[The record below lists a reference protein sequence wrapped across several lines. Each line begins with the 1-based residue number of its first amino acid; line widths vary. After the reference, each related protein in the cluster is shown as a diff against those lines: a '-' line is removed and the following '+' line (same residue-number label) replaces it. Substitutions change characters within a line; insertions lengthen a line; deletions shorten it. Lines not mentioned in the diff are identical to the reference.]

1 MFKEIRPKLQFKR
14 KKAFTLMELMIVMS
28 IVLILFVSF
37 NTSARFAADKTRM
50 AGVQTDFRE
59 FFNAVEMIGS
69 KANLSE
75 ITNSEF
81 EQQLNELLHEDS
93 KFTAGISKHKDPWGN
108 SYRYCIDVTDG
119 VFSVAFASSGRKT
132 EEEYFFNVASATE
145 NQKAFEPRLVMFISM
160 DTGKVKDTINND
172 IKATLIEN
180 IKNLPNPIM
189 GHPVT
194 QSVLAGYTAT
204 FSVDTS
210 TLIVSGYQWYEN
222 DTEIP
227 GATSAT
233 YVKTAQ
239 LADDGNIYHCKVTV
253 NGKDYLSDRAR
264 LDVYR
269 LSAEQLQIMAY
280 PSKLTYA
287 VGEDFSTAGLVLKA
301 YFNDGT
307 NKNVTDYT
315 VTNGTNL
322 QKDTTEIV
330 IVYDGVSCTIPIQVR
345 DSGTASNP
353 IALTIT
359 SSNIAEFNI
368 GTSGALVIP
377 ELVTDGSYWYRIT
390 EIADGTFANKTL
402 TSVTI
407 PSGVTYIGSSAF
419 KGNPNLNTV
428 TIPDTVTTIGDYA
441 FADCGQLTVNY
452 GGTGTQWDAINMNE
466 TWNSNSTV
474 TLKTK

>member
-1 MFKEIRPKLQFKR
+1 MFKEIRPKLHRKE

-28 IVLILFVSF
+28 IILILFVSF
-37 NTSARFAADKTRM
+37 NTSARFAADKTRI

-59 FFNAVEMIGS
+59 FFTAVELIGS
-69 KANLSE
+69 KNNLSE

-81 EQQLNELLHEDS
+81 EQQLNELLDGES
-93 KFTAGISKHKDPWGN
+93 RFIAGISKHKDPWGH

-132 EEEYFFNVASATE
+132 EEEYFFNVASAASE
-145 NQKAFEPRLVMFISM
+145 KAFEPRLVMYISM
-160 DTGKVKDTINND
+160 DAGKLKDTANNN
-172 IKATLIEN
+172 IKATLLDN

-210 TLIVSGYQWYEN
+210 SLIVSGYQWYEN
-222 DTEIP
+222 DVEIP
-227 GATSAT
+227 GATGAT
-233 YVKTAQ
+233 YVHTA
-239 LADDGNIYHCKVTV
+239 AIEDDGNIYHCKVKV
-253 NGKDYLSDRAR
+253 NGKEYLSDRAR

-269 LSAEQLQIMAY
+269 LSVEQLQIMSY
-280 PSKLTYA
+280 PNKLTYS
-287 VGEDFSTAGLVLKA
+287 VGENFDTTGLVLRA
-301 YFNDGT
+301 YFNDGSHRDI
-307 NKNVTDYT
+307 TDYT
-315 VTNGTNL
+315 VSNGANL
-322 QKDTTEIV
+322 QKGTTEAI

-345 DSGTASNP
+345 DSGSTSSP

-359 SSNIAEFNI
+359 SANIAEFNI

-377 ELVTDGSYWYRIT
+377 ELVTDGSYWYKIT
-390 EIADGTFANKTL
+390 AIADGTFANKTL

-407 PSGVTYIGSSAF
+407 PSGVTSIGASAF
-419 KGNPNLNTV
+419 QGNANLNMV
-428 TIPDTVTTIGDYA
+428 IIPDTVTTMGSSA
-441 FADCGQLTVNY
+441 FADCGLLTVNY
-452 GGTGTQWDAINMNE
+452 GDTGSQWDMIAKDT
-466 TWNSNSTV
+466 TWNTNTTV